1 MRMLGRILIEEAGG
15 LVVAEAH
22 DGEQAMSLLLEHDP
36 DLVLMDYQMPGIDGV
51 ETTSRI
57 QALRPQT
64 TVVAWTSSEDPDVQ
78 ERFARAGAA
87 ASLIKTDLEGLRA
100 VLRQHLRGEPAP

>member
-57 QALRPQT
+57 QAL
-64 TVVAWTSSEDPDVQ
+64 
-78 ERFARAGAA
+78 
-87 ASLIKTDLEGLRA
+87 
-100 VLRQHLRGEPAP
+100 